1 MNGLPE
7 KTTKILFSNKYTY
20 AEATI
25 SWYMLSQE
33 YIVVVSLVVF
43 STTTMYSC
51 DSIYHDIVAS
61 AYVYLFE
68 NNI

>member
-1 MNGLPE
+1 MKRTSIYDKIHSIRGADGLATKRPLKRHMNGLPE
-7 KTTKILFSNKYTY
+7 KTTK
-20 AEATI
+20 E
-25 SWYMLSQE
+25 
-33 YIVVVSLVVF
+33 
-43 STTTMYSC
+43 TTTMYSC